1 MVAHLDLKSL
11 IEILKI
17 NMNKEIWL
25 DLIDNP
31 EKYLISNLGRV
42 KCKKF
47 NKVLKARIERQYMR
61 LTITNKDN
69 QRRTIT
75 IHRSLYLSFNP
86 NTNLLF
92 HIHHIDEDKLNNR
105 LENLTAMNGSDHIK
119 MHRLKHKLRKCLK

>member
-1 MVAHLDLKSL
+1 MRT
-11 IEILKI
+11 E
-17 NMNKEIWL
+17 KEIWV

-31 EKYLISNLGRV
+31 EMYEISNLGRV

-47 NKVLKARIERQYMR
+47 NRILKARIERKYMR
-61 LTITNKDN
+61 LTITNRNN

-75 IHRSLYLSFNP
+75 IHRSVYLSFNP

-105 LENLTAMNGSDHIK
+105 LKNLSAINGSDHIK
-119 MHRLKHKLRKCLK
+119 MHRLKRKLMKCQK